1 MADRRGKVAA
11 YALINLQERGTLF
24 VGPGTEVY
32 EGMVVGE
39 NARREDMDINPTKER
54 KLTNMRSSTS
64 EELVRLTPHRAL
76 SLEQALEFLR
86 EDECA
91 EVTPQ
96 SVRLRKV
103 QLSQPDRARV
113 RSRAQRPGGFTDRRL
128 MPPWPP
134 PARLA
139 PTPD

>member
-1 MADRRGKVAA
+1 
-11 YALINLQERGTLF
+11 
-24 VGPGTEVY
+24 
-32 EGMVVGE
+32 
-39 NARREDMDINPTKER
+39 MDINPTKER

-64 EELVRLTPHRAL
+64 EELVRLTPATLL

-103 QLSQPDRARV
+103 VLAHSDRARQK
-113 RSRAQRPGGFTDRRL
+113 SRAQ
-128 MPPWPP
+128 
-134 PARLA
+134 AA
-139 PTPD
+139 PVG

>member
-32 EGMVVGE
+32 EGMIVGE

-113 RSRAQRPGGFTDRRL
+113 RSRARDQEASLTGD
-128 MPPWPP
+128 
-134 PARLA
+134 
-139 PTPD
+139 

>member
-1 MADRRGKVAA
+1 LVADRRGKVAA

-113 RSRAQRPGGFTDRRL
+113 RSRARDQEASLTGD
-128 MPPWPP
+128 
-134 PARLA
+134 
-139 PTPD
+139 

>member
-24 VGPGTEVY
+24 VMPGTEVY
-32 EGMVVGE
+32 EGMIVGK
-39 NARREDMDINPTKER
+39 NARDVDLEVNVCRQKQ
-54 KLTNMRSSTS
+54 LTNMRSSTS

-113 RSRAQRPGGFTDRRL
+113 RSRARDQEASLTGD
-128 MPPWPP
+128 
-134 PARLA
+134 
-139 PTPD
+139 

>member
-1 MADRRGKVAA
+1 
-11 YALINLQERGTLF
+11 
-24 VGPGTEVY
+24 VY

-113 RSRAQRPGGFTDRRL
+113 RSRARDQEASLTGD
-128 MPPWPP
+128 
-134 PARLA
+134 
-139 PTPD
+139 